1 MALIQLDS
9 HSDTWDQYW
18 GSKYSHGTPVRR
30 AVEEDLLR
38 EGYILQIGLRGQLYG
53 EDDLAFVRDHKLRM
67 VTTEELLAKGLAP
80 LRRLLRRFHGQ
91 PTYLSVDIL
100 GFRFRIG
107 DCEECRGT
115 ACRTLLQVFRMSAR
129 VRQAVPL
136 HSVGHQSEAR
146 SQSLNARIVVLTLVT
161 CGLAPSVLPARQA
174 GLGDRLD
181 ELLNRP
187 ARTSIISV

>member
-1 MALIQLDS
+1 VALIQLDS

-80 LRRLLRRFHGQ
+80 LRRLFRRFHG
-91 PTYLSVDIL
+91 
-100 GFRFRIG
+100 
-107 DCEECRGT
+107 
-115 ACRTLLQVFRMSAR
+115 
-129 VRQAVPL
+129 
-136 HSVGHQSEAR
+136 
-146 SQSLNARIVVLTLVT
+146 
-161 CGLAPSVLPARQA
+161 
-174 GLGDRLD
+174 
-181 ELLNRP
+181 
-187 ARTSIISV
+187 